1 MSHELQKI
9 ANSRDQAAVVS
20 DSNNPDQLED
30 LHLMESGHAL
40 NAKIVP
46 VQKEKFPINSK
57 FSQQNNF

>member
-1 MSHELQKI
+1 MSHELQMT
-9 ANSRDQAAVVS
+9 ANSRDLAAVVS

-40 NAKIVP
+40 NAMIVP
-46 VQKEKFPINSK
+46 VQKKKFPINSN